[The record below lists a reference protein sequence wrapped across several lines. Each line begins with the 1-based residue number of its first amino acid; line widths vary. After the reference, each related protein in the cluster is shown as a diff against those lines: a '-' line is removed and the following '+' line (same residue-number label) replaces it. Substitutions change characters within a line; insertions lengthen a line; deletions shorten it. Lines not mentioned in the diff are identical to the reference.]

1 MPKMPKKLAATLLL
15 IAAVS
20 GPLSAADYEADPHFA
35 GGDEAR
41 ELLAE
46 GVGHYLSGKPA
57 DAAVSFQNV
66 LKLDPDNRLL
76 YEFYLAVGDNRLIRM
91 QETDQLS
98 DVLKQILRKARIY
111 QKELR
116 HSPEYIGQMIDKLEK
131 SEEERVVATNELV
144 AIGPLAVP
152 HLVARMND
160 NRQDLIR
167 VYCRIAL
174 TKMGYRAVV
183 PLVEALNAKDERLVE
198 SVTMVLADIGDA
210 RALPKLKQMSEQG
223 SGDTVKRVIENALAV
238 IQKKNAMDK
247 PRPIAA
253 ADPVAKD
260 AKKKAPKKD
269 EAAEAAAKAAADS
282 APQPLP
288 SADKLYYLEAARYFR
303 GDARVQD
310 EVGENESLMWRW
322 NEDAADAA
330 GKLSFVKVPR
340 YAWNELMAEELL
352 FDAMEY
358 FPQFGA
364 FAPLLAG
371 DLAAQDVET
380 QRRARLAKDRTSP
393 TDAADEQSPAIEERL
408 LALSEFSLRVRMFGP
423 ENLYRAIQQAIV
435 SERYDVAAYCMR
447 LLEDKFLADAERLLP
462 SKAEGLTSDKA
473 GTVLVAALDHAD
485 KMVRYQAATTLAHL
499 DPALRFFNGEK
510 VVPILADAVGE
521 WGMRVVVVLDQ
532 DYRQRNSAREQLQR
546 QGYLVYTAV
555 NGYDLQNRLAEA
567 PVKHAII
574 IAGDLLPSLRDEYGG
589 PIDVPEQKAETLIDK
604 IKADQR
610 NEHTPIFV
618 SLPEDAEQAAKIQA
632 AFEGK
637 VTGFIAKPF
646 GGVELEGKI
655 EESLKGGQISN
666 VNQEAAEEVSLRA
679 AQALASVD
687 PARCQYDLTVAGEAL
702 LATLDKRADPIRIA
716 ALQALG
722 ICAQHPKGQGLRG
735 QVAKV
740 TDVYGSQAG
749 TLTPEVRAAFLYAIG
764 QLDPLNEAAIAI
776 LKEALAFTDGDAGKQ
791 LLVRTAASDA
801 VGHAEKSPNELI
813 RDYQKQQR
821 LDVRAPGNGQTK
833 Q

>member
-1 MPKMPKKLAATLLL
+1 MSKMPKKLAATLLL

-20 GPLSAADYEADPHFA
+20 APICAEEFQADPHFA
-35 GGDEAR
+35 SGDEAK

-46 GVGHYLSGKPA
+46 GVNHYLSGDPA
-57 DAAVSFQNV
+57 KAAVSFQNV
-66 LKLDPDNRLL
+66 LKLNPDNKLL

-98 DVLKQILRKARIY
+98 DVLKEILRKARIY
-111 QKELR
+111 QKDLR
-116 HSPEYIGQMIDKLEK
+116 HSPEYIKLMIDKLEK

-144 AIGPLAVP
+144 AIGPLSVP

-183 PLVEALNAKDERLVE
+183 PLVESLNAKDERQVE
-198 SVTMVLADIGDA
+198 SVIMVLADIGDP
-210 RALPKLKQMSEQG
+210 RALPKLKQLEEQG
-223 SGDTVKRVIENALAV
+223 SGDTVKRVLANALAS

-247 PRPIAA
+247 PRPVAA
-253 ADPVAKD
+253 APVAKD
-260 AKKKAPKKD
+260 PKKKAPTKD
-269 EAAEAAAKAAADS
+269 DAAAAQATADS

-288 SADKLYYLEAARYFR
+288 SAEKLYYLEAARYFR

-330 GKLSFVKVPR
+330 AKLTFVKVPR

-352 FDAMEY
+352 FDAMDAY
-358 FPQFGA
+358 PQFGA
-364 FAPLLAG
+364 FAPLLAA
-371 DLAAQDVET
+371 DIAALDVET
-380 QRRARLAKDRTSP
+380 QRRARLAKERTSP
-393 TDAADEQSPAIEERL
+393 TDAADEQSASIEERL
-408 LALSEFSLRVRMFGP
+408 IALSEISLRVRMFGP
-423 ENLYRAIQQAIV
+423 ENLYRGIQQAIV

-447 LLEDKFLADAERLLP
+447 LLEDKYLADAERLLP

-485 KMVRYQAATTLAHL
+485 KMVRYQAATTLARL
-499 DPALRFFNGEK
+499 DPALRFFNAEK

-532 DYRQRNSAREQLQR
+532 DYRQRNTAREHLQR

-555 NGYDLQNRLAEA
+555 TGFDLMQRIAEA
-567 PVKHAII
+567 PVKDAII
-574 IAGDLLPSLRDEYGG
+574 IAGDLLPSIKDEFGAS
-589 PIDVPEQKAETLIDK
+589 IDVPEQKAESLVEK
-604 IKADQR
+604 LKADGR
-610 NEHTPIFV
+610 AEKTPVFI
-618 SLPEDAEQAAKIQA
+618 SLPEDAAQAAKIQT

-637 VTGFIAKPF
+637 VTGFVRKPF
-646 GGVELEGKI
+646 AGADLEGQI
-655 EESLKGGQISN
+655 EAALKDGQVSS
-666 VNQEAAEEVSLRA
+666 VNHDAAEEISLRA
-679 AQALASVD
+679 AQALAAVD
-687 PARCQYDLTVAGEAL
+687 PARCQYDLSAAGESL
-702 LATLDKRADPIRIA
+702 LAALDKRADPIRIA

-722 ICAQHPKGQGLRG
+722 ICAQHPKGEALRG
-735 QVAKV
+735 QVTKV
-740 TDVYGSQAG
+740 TDVYGSQDA
-749 TLTPEVRAAFLYAIG
+749 TLTPEVRAAFLDAIG
-764 QLDPLNEAAIAI
+764 QLDPLNDAAVAI
-776 LKEALAFTDGDAGKQ
+776 LKQALAFTDGDAGKQ
-791 LLVRTAASDA
+791 LLVRTAAANA
-801 VGHAEKSPNELI
+801 VGHATKTPNELL

-821 LDVRAPGNGQTK
+821 LDVRAPGNGQAK